1 MSLAWT
7 TADSQN
13 NCSMLSSQLVNGTK
27 AGRGKR
33 YKDVLKSTL
42 KACNIPVDKWQALAQ
57 DQLAWRAAIC
67 KGTKHFERSR
77 LQSMDDKR
85 SARKNRVPNHSTAVP
100 CQALWQDLRFH
111 FRAPTS
117 YAANTS
123 TDASSSYSKD
133 YYYVRSTKPLRF

>member
-27 AGRGKR
+27 AGRGS
-33 YKDVLKSTL
+33 DVLKSTL
-42 KACNIPVDKWQALAQ
+42 KACNIPVDEWQALAQ
-57 DQLAWRAAIC
+57 DRPAWRAAIR

-77 LQSMDDKR
+77 LQSLDDKR
-85 SARKNRVPNHSTAVP
+85 SARKNRVPNPSTLYLVSSAARSVLP
-100 CQALWQDLRFH
+100 LSGSKLIC
-111 FRAPTS
+111 
-117 YAANTS
+117 ANTS

-133 YYYVRSTKPLRF
+133 YYYYTRM